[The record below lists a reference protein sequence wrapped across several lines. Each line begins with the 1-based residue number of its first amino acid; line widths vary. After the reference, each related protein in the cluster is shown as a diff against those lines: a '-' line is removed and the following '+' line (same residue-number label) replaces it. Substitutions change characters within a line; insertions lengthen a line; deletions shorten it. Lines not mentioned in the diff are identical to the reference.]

1 VAMTIV
7 ELPLDSLD
15 LRYAGMR
22 ACRPRAEKRLLA
34 SLGEAGQ
41 QSAAVVVRGEAGQ
54 YIVIDGHKRVRALR
68 TLRADF
74 LKATVW
80 EMTAPE
86 ALVAIYQLK
95 TGAGWNALEEGWL
108 VWELV
113 RQVGLS
119 PAETCRKLERS
130 KGWLSGRLGLV
141 EQLPEAVQEGVRA
154 GKIGGYV
161 ATRYLLPFARANMLA
176 CEEVAGMVMAHGFCS
191 REVAVL
197 ARTYGSA
204 RGPVREK
211 IRADP
216 VRFLKAV
223 ESTQGVSGLG
233 AEEQRCLKNL
243 TVMGNICL
251 GLTRDLVTA
260 LGGDTKDEARSRL
273 WPVWQ
278 QTMRRWHEL
287 SKTAQVVW
295 VAGQK
300 PEGS

>member
-1 VAMTIV
+1 MAMTTV

-68 TLRADF
+68 TLRADA
-74 LKATVW
+74 LTAVVW
-80 EMTAPE
+80 EMTGPE
-86 ALVAIYQLK
+86 ALIAIYQMK

-113 RQVGLS
+113 RRVGLS
-119 PAETCRKLERS
+119 LTETCRKLERS

-141 EQLPEAVQEGVRA
+141 EQLPEAVQEGVRS

-161 ATRYLLPFARANMLA
+161 ATRYLLPFARANAPA
-176 CEEVAGMVMAHGFCS
+176 CEQVAAMVISHGFCS

-197 ARTYGSA
+197 ARSYGSA
-204 RGPVREK
+204 RGPAREK
-211 IRADP
+211 ILADP
-216 VRFLKAV
+216 VRFLKAM
-223 ESTQGVSGLG
+223 ESTQDTSGLV

-278 QTMRRWHEL
+278 RTVRRWQEL
-287 SKTAQVVW
+287 STTAQTVW
-295 VAGQK
+295 GTGQK
-300 PEGS
+300 TEES